1 MDQQDAKQDASILKL
16 NIKFSGRSIPVEIGA
31 DSTIKDLKSLL
42 QPLTNVLPRGQK
54 LIFKGKVLSDELRLA
69 SSGISDGAKIMLMAS
84 QGLHQGDGPVKKEAV
99 TLPSV
104 RRVNDITRGKKEKS
118 EGSVTKSQLERWKAT
133 GVIALS
139 DCGLTVP
146 KVIFSMK
153 FEESRVFLLFS
164 ANLVSLGALSE
175 LHYLF
180 ACFSMR
186 TSQAACS

>member
-42 QPLTNVLPRGQK
+42 QPLTNVLLEAK
-54 LIFKGKVLSDELRLA
+54 
-69 SSGISDGAKIMLMAS
+69 SSSSK
-84 QGLHQGDGPVKKEAV
+84 DGPVKKEAV

-146 KVIFSMK
+146 KVILSMK

-175 LHYLF
+175 LCYLF